1 MAAHWA
7 CSKKKETNDA
17 YEASP
22 CRWIV
27 RYSGS
32 QRADGRVGARL
43 EPNEMGGQYADPHDL
58 KRS

>member
-1 MAAHWA
+1 M
-7 CSKKKETNDA
+7 TPMRLL
-17 YEASP
+17 SP

>member
-7 CSKKKETNDA
+7 CSKKKEVNDA
-17 YEASP
+17 EAYP
-22 CRWIV
+22 CRWIM

-32 QRADGRVGARL
+32 QMADGRVGARL
-43 EPNEMGGQYADPHDL
+43 EPNKMGGQYADPHTS

>member
-7 CSKKKETNDA
+7 CSKKETNDA

-43 EPNEMGGQYADPHDL
+43 EPNKMGGQYADPHSL
-58 KRS
+58 RSN